1 MDANFLGLGEFVWWF
16 GVVENRLDPLELG
29 RCQVRCFGW
38 HTEDIN
44 QIPIDKLPWA
54 HPVVPYG
61 TKAVQP
67 PAEGTMVFGFFAD
80 GKIGQFPIILG
91 TVPGIPDEIRQNNM
105 GFTDPYT
112 DQQKALS
119 DFPRKIKEYV
129 MRTNGKGLSFT
140 NDGAKRNPSRL
151 NEPTVSRLARP
162 TRVTG
167 EDGVYQGVDPASI
180 ANTTI
185 EIQRKTRYANVVSA
199 SGYKWS
205 EPYPSYNAMYPFNE
219 VTETESGHAFEMDD
233 TPDFERVQ
241 LSHRTGSTL
250 EFLPEG
256 HVKLK
261 SQKSRYDVTMGNH
274 QSYVNGSKDE
284 TVQSDMFLRINGKL
298 VIQCAG
304 LDISSQG
311 PINMKGTEV
320 SIKADGNLNLGSGGA
335 TRLSGFD
342 VEILGSNA
350 FRSFGGAEATMQSSA
365 TASVGGLNTLLSG
378 GTVELEG
385 ILFKSTFGIH
395 DLLTPLPVTAK
406 LGKTPKSASPPKNAA
421 AELGPR
427 NSPFNATI
435 PKTDRFSLIETVSKE
450 KTATPTVQS
459 LGSAPTFPTITGET
473 IAEIDKITGALNV
486 SITIPQVNI
495 TDDAQN
501 PVQVTTEV
509 DTGTIEAPEFTSAAA
524 TANTTAG

>member
-1 MDANFLGLGEFVWWF
+1 MNNDFLGLGNFAWWF

-44 QIPIDKLPWA
+44 QIPISSLPWA
-54 HPVVPYG
+54 HPIVPYG
-61 TKAVQP
+61 VKNVQP
-67 PAEGTMVFGFFAD
+67 PPEGTMVFGFFAD
-80 GKIGQFPIILG
+80 GKEGQYPIIMG

-105 GFTDPYT
+105 GFADPYT
-112 DQQKALS
+112 DEEKSLS
-119 DFPRKIKEYV
+119 DFPRKIKNYM
-129 MRTNGKGLSFT
+129 MRTNASGLAFT
-140 NDGAKRNPSRL
+140 NDAAKRNPSRL

-162 TRVTG
+162 TRVNG
-167 EDGVYQGVDPASI
+167 EDGSYQGIEPASI

-205 EPYPSYNAMYPFNE
+205 EPYPSFNAMYPFNN
-219 VTETESGHAFEMDD
+219 VTETESGHAFELDD

-261 SQKSRYDVTMGNH
+261 SQKSRFDVTMGNH

-311 PINMKGTEV
+311 PINMKGTDV
-320 SIKADGNLNLGSGGA
+320 NIKADGNLNLGSGAA
-335 TRLSGFD
+335 TRISAFD
-342 VEILGSNA
+342 VELLGSNS
-350 FRSFGGAEATMQSSA
+350 FRSFGGLEATMQSAA

-378 GTVELEG
+378 GTIELEG
-385 ILFKSTFGIH
+385 ILLKSTFGVH
-395 DLLTPLPVTAK
+395 DFLTPLPVTAK
-406 LGKTPKSASPPKNAA
+406 LGKVAKSASPPTNSA

-427 NSPFNATI
+427 NSPFAAST
-435 PKTDRFSLIETVSKE
+435 PKTDKFSVIETTTTE
-450 KTATPTVQS
+450 TANTPVTQS
-459 LGSAPTFPTITGET
+459 LGSAPNIPTITGET
-473 IAEIDKITGALNV
+473 IAEIDKITGALKV
-486 SITIPQVNI
+486 SITLPQVNI

-501 PVQVTTEV
+501 PLQVSTET

-524 TANTTAG
+524 TANTTG